1 VDKHHGLR
9 ARGGAAN
16 MSPSGEIGPIPHG
29 TIGEVLGGQPHH
41 LVLLDPGTH
50 TVELDVADHLQ
61 RHASRTFND
70 ATLLP
75 LGQTDDLMVG
85 WQQLKFDGS
94 PQMTAS
100 FQVAVQ
106 FNTSLLDQ
114 IPNKQVNQ
122 AVLVYDETMAT
133 GCYPA
138 FGVDACWTS
147 GSLIPED
154 KPNGC
159 IVVRIPSTDWMAVA
173 PNGEFPFITDPR
185 PTVNRLAVREWDVTE
200 PFLWQKVPG
209 AMPLNPPTGHAFI
222 PGFGFLLSGGLTIGQ
237 LKAEDSTNCLSVISN
252 IRLRTTYTVFE
263 DEPFHG
269 PN

>member
-1 VDKHHGLR
+1 
-9 ARGGAAN
+9 
-16 MSPSGEIGPIPHG
+16 MSPSDEIVGIIPLG
-29 TIGEVLGGQPHH
+29 AIGDVLAHHPDH

-50 TVELDVADHLQ
+50 TVELDVADLLE
-61 RHASRTFND
+61 RNVSRAFND

-75 LGQTDDLMVG
+75 KAETDDLMVG
-85 WQQLKFDGS
+85 FQQLEFDGS
-94 PQMTAS
+94 PQVTAS
-100 FQVAVQ
+100 WQVAVQ

-114 IPNKQVNQ
+114 IPNKQVDR

-133 GCYPA
+133 GCYPDL
-138 FGVDACWTS
+138 GGDACWTS

-159 IVVRIPSTDWMAVA
+159 VVVRIPSTDWMAVA

-209 AMPLNPPTGHAFI
+209 AMPLSPPNGPAFSA
-222 PGFGFLLSGGLTIGQ
+222 GFGFLLSGGLTIDQ
-237 LKAEDSTNCLSVISN
+237 LEAEDSTNCLSVISN

-263 DEPFHG
+263 DEPFHD
-269 PN
+269 PH